1 MDRGN
6 TNMKRK
12 ALVVY
17 GGWEGHEPGKVAQI
31 FKQMLEESDFEV
43 ELSDSL
49 DVYKD
54 KEKLKSLHLIVPHWT
69 MGEMSA
75 EQVDAVVGAVAGG
88 VGIAGCHAGLCD
100 AFRASP
106 DWQFMAGG
114 QLVAHVGAAGID
126 GNGMSFEVKVKDKKN
141 PIMSG
146 TKDFTV
152 YDEQY
157 YVQVDPAI
165 RVLATTQVPPRK
177 GKPET
182 SGHAAMNLKF
192 GFGAWNFE
200 DEAVLTGPHVAN
212 GVVEVPVVW
221 TKYWGKGRVFNN
233 SLGHDARRISSEP
246 SFTITKR
253 GFLWAA
259 REA

>member
-1 MDRGN
+1 MN
-6 TNMKRK
+6 RK
-12 ALVVY
+12 ALIVY
-17 GGWEGHEPGKVAQI
+17 GGWEGHEPEKVAHI
-31 FKQMLEESDFEV
+31 FKDMLKGEEFEV

-49 DVYKD
+49 EVYKN
-54 KEKLKSLHLIVPHWT
+54 KGKLKSFDLIVPHWT
-69 MGEMSA
+69 MGEMGA
-75 EQVDAVVGAVAGG
+75 KEVDAVLDAVAGG

-126 GNGMSFEVKVKDKKN
+126 GNGIEFEVQVVDESD

-146 TKDFTV
+146 IKDFRV

-165 RVLATTQVPPRK
+165 RVLATTRVPPRE
-177 GKPET
+177 GKLE
-182 SGHAAMNLKF
+182 SEGRAAMNFDF
-192 GFGAWNFE
+192 GFGNWNF
-200 DEAVLTGPHVAN
+200 DSHAVLAGPHVGN
-212 GVVEVPVVW
+212 GKATVPVVW
-221 TKYWGKGRVFNN
+221 TKYWGRGRVFNN
-233 SLGHDARRISSEP
+233 SLGHDAKRVASEP
-246 SFTITKR
+246 SLTITKR

-259 REA
+259 RPR

>member
-1 MDRGN
+1 
-6 TNMKRK
+6 MKRK

-17 GGWEGHEPGKVAQI
+17 GGWEGHEPEKVAHI
-31 FKQMLEESDFEV
+31 FRKFLEESDFEV

-54 KEKLKSLHLIVPHWT
+54 RGKLKSLHLLVPHWT
-69 MGEMSA
+69 MGEMSM
-75 EQVDAVVGAVAGG
+75 EQIDAVVDAVAGG

-126 GNGMSFEVKVKDKKN
+126 GNGINFKVRVKDKQNK
-141 PIMSG
+141 IMEG
-146 TKDFTV
+146 IRDFEV

-157 YVQVDPAI
+157 YLQVDPAI
-165 RVLATTQVPPRK
+165 KVLATTEVPPRK
-177 GKPET
+177 GKME
-182 SGHAAMNLKF
+182 SNGQAGINFDF
-192 GFGAWNFE
+192 GFGVWNFE
-200 DEAVLTGPHVAN
+200 ESAILSGPHIGN
-212 GVVEVPVVW
+212 GSCEIPVVW
-221 TKYWGKGRVFNN
+221 TKYWGKGRVFYN
-233 SLGHDARRISSEP
+233 SLGHDEKRISSEP
-246 SFTITKR
+246 CLTITKR

-259 REA
+259 KAE

>member
-1 MDRGN
+1 
-6 TNMKRK
+6 MKRK
-12 ALVVY
+12 ALIVY
-17 GGWEGHEPGKVAQI
+17 GGWEGHDPANVAHI
-31 FKQMLEESDFEV
+31 FKKFLEESDFEV

-54 KEKLKSLHLIVPHWT
+54 KGKVKSFHLIVPHWT
-69 MGEMSA
+69 MGDMSA
-75 EQVDAVVGAVAGG
+75 QQIDAVIDAVAGG

-100 AFRASP
+100 AFRGSP

-126 GNGMSFEVKVKDKKN
+126 GNGLKFKVNVKDKRD

-146 TKDFTV
+146 IEDFDV

-157 YVQVDPAI
+157 YLQVDPAI
-165 RVLATTQVPPRK
+165 KVLATTVVPPRE
-177 GKPET
+177 GKME
-182 SGHAAMNLKF
+182 SNGQAAINFDF

-200 DEAVLTGPHVAN
+200 ESAVLSGPHVGN
-212 GVVEVPVVW
+212 GSVVVPVVW
-221 TKYWGKGRVFNN
+221 KKFWGKGRVFYN
-233 SLGHDARRISSEP
+233 SLGHDAKRISSEP
-246 SFTITKR
+246 CLTITKR

-259 REA
+259 KGA